1 MPYTTKELIL
11 GNSKL
16 MNQYDAEDAN
26 ETFIDN
32 AIKKAQARIDV
43 KLRRKY
49 MVPFVDPVPDIIE
62 TIATELAAGFL
73 LEIDYSN
80 RREKDEPYLAEVLI
94 KRADDDLQDILNNS
108 LLDGLPGVL
117 YAPAA
122 PVEPAYN
129 ARPAIRSTTARR
141 SQMEGVLNRWV

>member
-16 MNQYDAEDAN
+16 TN
-26 ETFIDN
+26 EYGFDGADGSVIVT
-32 AIKKAQARIDV
+32 AIKKAQARIDI

-49 MVPFVDPVPDIIE
+49 QVPFPYPVPDIIE

-73 LEIDYSN
+73 IEIDYSS
-80 RREKDEPYLAEVLI
+80 RKEKDEPYLAEVLI
-94 KRADDDLQDILNNS
+94 KRADIDLQDILDNS
-108 LLDGLPGVL
+108 LLDGLDGIN
-117 YAPAA
+117 YAPVA
-122 PVEPAYN
+122 PVEPALN
-129 ARPAIRSTTARR
+129 ARPAIYSTTPLQ

>member
-16 MNQYDAEDAN
+16 AN
-26 ETFIDN
+26 EYSFEGTDESLIDTT
-32 AIKKAQARIDV
+32 IKKAQSRIDI

-49 MVPFVDPVPDIIE
+49 LVPFTDPVPDIIE

-73 LEIDYSN
+73 IEIDYSS
-80 RREKDEPYLAEVLI
+80 RKEKDEPYLAEVLI
-94 KRADDDLQDILNNS
+94 KRADADLQDILENS
-108 LLDGLPGVL
+108 LLDGLTGVE

-122 PVEPAYN
+122 PVEPAES
-129 ARPAIRSTTARR
+129 ARPAMCSTTPRR
-141 SQMEGVLNRWV
+141 SQMEGVLSRWP